1 MGIYPS
7 RRFPV
12 GPIEGKEIIV
22 IIILFNC
29 SSSHAAHCV
38 ATSDFKVASA
48 VDGETDTSGIR
59 LEGASGGEDG
69 VEDIDT
75 PQGVGGGDLENR

>member
-1 MGIYPS
+1 M
-7 RRFPV
+7 
-12 GPIEGKEIIV
+12 EGKEIIV

-48 VDGETDTSGIR
+48 VDGETVTTSGIR
-59 LEGASGGEDG
+59 LEGVSGGEDG
-69 VEDIDT
+69 VEDID
-75 PQGVGGGDLENR
+75 PVQGVGGGDLENR